1 MLIKK
6 LVKHRYILIFLLL
19 VISGFAIYL
28 FSLPPRSEKDTLQV
42 MRLKADATSTFRLES
57 QLSYTP
63 DLISQLKSNL
73 TQTTTE
79 SSPIHVLNISIS
91 LGHEPMQ
98 LNHVVNELVS
108 LATYVPKLTISLIP
122 DDEVNETTY
131 MNLYNDFTSL
141 LVPQNSSNI
150 EVICYPLDLSSLKQ
164 YTQLDSISSIGVN
177 INSTDDLEKLNV
189 IYNFLNG
196 AKKLYIRENLLNS
209 YSDNIRKAT
218 EEINAIYYTLAIQY
232 PECQTI
238 FSPLIKLPFGLQD
251 AFVLT
256 EKNPDYATYQSI
268 YGRLLTEP
276 WLTLKELPLATTSPY
291 ELLDSYDI
299 LTGTEEIL
307 LAPGSTILPGK
318 SKSTSK
324 TSYIHYRLEDQEISV
339 QSYYPYVAKI
349 DTTSEPN
356 GITRFKA
363 LGYNS
368 TGEITEVQSIDLT
381 IQNDNAVS
389 RAVRSLRDFPL
400 TSQMIYTSKYIPI
413 LMYHTVAETVSTE
426 ENNSCVEIELFDAQ
440 MKALIDNGYTPIN
453 FKVLYDYING
463 VSGLPEKPILITM
476 DDGYLNNY
484 TNAYPIYK
492 KYNIPATLFVS
503 PYFMEEENT
512 ERHFGW
518 KAAKEMEDSG
528 LIDIQSHGYNHTPL
542 PYLSLKDVRY
552 HISRSKGLIEKNL
565 GPRDVFVVAYP
576 QFRNTSYTRKL
587 LSELGIDLQIT
598 KLAERGTVLDAS
610 NLKRINV
617 PNTMSPEELISTL
630 EKLTN

>member
-1 MLIKK
+1 MIKK
-6 LVKHRYILIFLLL
+6 LLKYKYIIILLLL
-19 VISGFAIYL
+19 VIGSSAIYL
-28 FSLPPRSEKDTLQV
+28 FSLPPRSEKDTLQI
-42 MRLKADATSTFRLES
+42 MHLKADATATFRLES
-57 QLSYTP
+57 QLNYTL
-63 DLISQLKSNL
+63 DLISQLKSHL
-73 TQTTTE
+73 TQTAVE
-79 SSPIHVLNISIS
+79 SSSISILNISIS
-91 LGHEPMQ
+91 LGHKTTQ
-98 LNHVVNELVS
+98 LNNVVSELVS
-108 LATYVPKLTISLIP
+108 LATYIPKLTISLVP
-122 DDEVNETTY
+122 DNEIDEETY

-141 LVPQNSSNI
+141 LAQHNSSNI
-150 EVICYPLDLSSLKQ
+150 EVIYYPLDLSSLKQ
-164 YTQLDSISSIGVN
+164 HVQLDSISSIGVT
-177 INSTDDLEKLNV
+177 INSTEDLEKLDA
-189 IYNFLNG
+189 IYNYLNG
-196 AKKLYIRENLLNS
+196 PKKLYIKENLINS
-209 YSDNIRKAT
+209 YRGNIRKAT
-218 EEINAIYYTLAIQY
+218 EEINAVYYTLAIQY

-238 FSPLIKLPFGLQD
+238 FSPFIKLPFGLQD

-256 EKNPDYATYQSI
+256 SENPDYATYQSI
-268 YGRLLTEP
+268 YGRLLNEP

-291 ELLDSYDI
+291 ELLDSYDQ

-307 LAPGSTILPGK
+307 LAPESTIIPGK
-318 SKSTSK
+318 SKKASK
-324 TSYIHYRLEDQEISV
+324 TNYIHYRLEDQEISM

-349 DTTSEPN
+349 DTTAEPN

-363 LGYNS
+363 LSYDI

-381 IQNDNAVS
+381 IQNDNTVS
-389 RAVRSLRDFPL
+389 RAERSLKDFSL
-400 TSQMIYTSKYIPI
+400 AHQMIYTSEYIPI
-413 LMYHTVAETVSTE
+413 LMYHTVTETVSAE
-426 ENNSCVEIELFDAQ
+426 ESNSCVETELFDAQ
-440 MKALIDNGYTPIN
+440 MKALIDNGYTPIH
-453 FKVLYDYING
+453 FKILYDYVNG

-492 KYNIPATLFVS
+492 KYNVPATLFVS

-576 QFRNTSYTRKL
+576 QFRNTRYTRKL
-587 LSELGIDLQIT
+587 LSELGIDFQIT
-598 KLAERGTVLDAS
+598 KLVKRGTVLDAS

-617 PNTMSPEELISTL
+617 PNTMSPEELINTI